1 MSELVLQTIGRLFDF
16 EHMTV
21 YVMAAFL
28 IGFFVLLFYNFV
40 YHYREKDAKTQGL
53 SQYAR
58 LSLVLQTSNL
68 RLCFYNV
75 QKRQC
80 RFLDENGEFSKGY
93 NPVEFAEL
101 FDRDD
106 FEQLRKCVFDI
117 TEGKINSTKVR
128 VKSVPQE
135 DGKRT
140 VYDFFVSVA
149 RRRNRSEVEEMLL
162 ILHDVTDEVRR
173 RDTVKQLLLRY
184 HTVFNSSLLDMV
196 FFDKY
201 GVLTDINEKAC
212 EQFGVKN
219 RDDVIKGHYLLQNNP
234 FFSGVNIYQMENTRS
249 TSLLDYASHQDP
261 MFHIDNLGSNGIVYY
276 ESTINP
282 IHNAKGEL
290 EGIYMAGRNVT
301 EMVESF
307 HHQQEGFKKLRQA
320 TRSIKTY
327 IDNVNYALQVSDVRL
342 VNYYPSTHTMEIS
355 VNINETQLRF
365 SQLRCI
371 RLGAPRFRRA
381 ISSALNRMDHRTEI
395 PLQTVIETEIPD
407 KQRRHV
413 WLQFSM
419 VPMKDEEGRV
429 ERYFGM
435 CRNMTQ
441 MVETEL
447 QLAIE
452 TQKAQETELLKQAF
466 LTNMSYEIRTP
477 LNTVVG
483 FAELFE
489 SEHDVADEPLFVEEI
504 RRNSNSLLSLVNDI
518 LFLSRLD
525 ANMIEYK
532 KEECDFAMLFD
543 SWCQLGLSNVSPEVK
558 VLVENPFSRLLVNID
573 IEQVGKVIEKL
584 CAVAVD
590 FTQKGSILAKCEYIQ
605 GQLSVVIEDTGRGI
619 DPQTLPHVFE
629 RFVRDEGEMRCGT
642 GLDFPIVH
650 ALVEQMGGS
659 IELQS
664 ETGKGTTVLV
674 IIPCEA
680 SVIERRR
687 ELIE

>member
-1 MSELVLQTIGRLFDF
+1 MSEQVVQTIERLFDF

-21 YVMAAFL
+21 YVMAFFL
-28 IGFFVLLFYNFV
+28 IAFFVLLFYNFV

-75 QKRQC
+75 QKRHYV
-80 RFLDENGEFSKGY
+80 FIDENGELSKVY
-93 NPVEFAEL
+93 NPIQFADM

-106 FEQLRKCVFDI
+106 FEHLRRGIFDI
-117 TEGKINSTKVR
+117 CENR
-128 VKSVPQE
+128 
-135 DGKRT
+135 KRT
-140 VYDFFVSVA
+140 VHARVRSAQKEDGTRDVFDFSVSVA
-149 RRRNRSEVEEMLL
+149 RRTSNLEIESLMC
-162 ILHDVTDEVRR
+162 IMHDVTDDVRR
-173 RDTVKQLLLRY
+173 RETVKQLLLRY
-184 HTVFNSSLLDMV
+184 HTVFNSSLMDMV
-196 FFDKY
+196 FFDKN

-212 EQFGVKN
+212 EQFGVKD
-219 RDDVIKGHYLLQNNP
+219 REEVIQGHYLLQDNP
-234 FFSGVNIYQMENTRS
+234 FFSGVDLTQMENTRS
-249 TSLLDYASHQDP
+249 TSLLDYVNHQDP
-261 MFHIDNLGSNGIVYY
+261 MFHVNGIGQNGILYY

-282 IHNAKGEL
+282 IRNVKGEL
-290 EGIYMAGRNVT
+290 EGVYMAGRNVT

-307 HHQQEGFKKLRQA
+307 HHQQEGFKRLRQM
-320 TRSIKTY
+320 TRGIKTY

-342 VNYYPSTHTMEIS
+342 VNYYPTTHTMEIS
-355 VNINETQLRF
+355 VNINETQLKL

-395 PLQTVIETEIPD
+395 PLQTMIETEIPD

-413 WLQFSM
+413 WMLFSM
-419 VPMKDEEGRV
+419 VPMKDGQGRV

-441 MVETEL
+441 MVETE
-447 QLAIE
+447 QRLAIE
-452 TQKAQETELLKQAF
+452 TKKAQETELLKQAF

-489 SEHDVADEPLFVEEI
+489 SDHDEADEPLFVEEI
-504 RRNSNSLLSLVNDI
+504 RRNSNGLLSLVNDI

-532 KEECDFAMLFD
+532 KEECDFAMLFE
-543 SWCQLGLSNVSPEVK
+543 SWIQMGLVNVSPEVK
-558 VLVENPFSRLLVNID
+558 VTVDNPFSRLLVKMD
-573 IEQVGKVIEKL
+573 TEHVSKVIEKL
-584 CAVAVD
+584 CAVAVSY
-590 FTQKGSILAKCEYIQ
+590 TQKGVIHAKYEYRQ
-605 GQLSVVIEDTGRGI
+605 GQLSIVIEDTGRGI

-629 RFVRDEGEMRCGT
+629 RFVRDQQEILCGT
-642 GLDFPIVH
+642 GLDLPIAR
-650 ALVEQMGGS
+650 ALVEQMGGN

-664 ETGKGTTVLV
+664 EAGKGTTVWV
-674 IIPCEA
+674 IIPCEV

>member
-93 NPVEFAEL
+93 NPVEFTEL

-106 FEQLRKCVFDI
+106 IEQLRKCVFDI

-149 RRRNRSEVEEMLL
+149 RRRNRSEVEEMLF

-173 RDTVKQLLLRY
+173 RDTVKRLLLRY

-196 FFDKY
+196 FYDKY

-558 VLVENPFSRLLVNID
+558 VLVENPFSRLLVDID
-573 IEQVGKVIEKL
+573 IEHVGKVIEKL
-584 CAVAVD
+584 CSVAVD

-629 RFVRDEGEMRCGT
+629 RFVRDEGEMLCGT
-642 GLDFPIVH
+642 GLDFPIVQ

-659 IELQS
+659 IDLQS

>member
-1 MSELVLQTIGRLFDF
+1 MSELVLQAIGRLFDF

-40 YHYREKDAKTQGL
+40 FHYREKDAKTQGL

-68 RLCFYNV
+68 KLCFYNV
-75 QKRQC
+75 PKRQC

-93 NPVEFAEL
+93 NPVEFTEL

-106 FEQLRKCVFDI
+106 IEQLRKCVFDI
-117 TEGKINSTKVR
+117 TEGKIKSTKVR

-135 DGKRT
+135 DGIRT

-149 RRRNRSEVEEMLL
+149 RRRNRSEVEEMLF

-173 RDTVKQLLLRY
+173 REMVKQLLLRY

-249 TSLLDYASHQDP
+249 TSLLDYAKHQDP
-261 MFHIDNLGSNGIVYY
+261 LFHVDNLGADGILYY

-355 VNINETQLRF
+355 VNINETQLRL

-395 PLQTVIETEIPD
+395 PLQTIIETEIPD

-441 MVETEL
+441 MVETER

-452 TQKAQETELLKQAF
+452 TKKAQETELLKQAF

-532 KEECDFAMLFD
+532 KEECDFAMFFD
-543 SWCQLGLSNVSPEVK
+543 SWCQMGLSNVTPEVK
-558 VLVENPFSRLLVNID
+558 VQVENPFSKLLVNINID
-573 IEQVGKVIEKL
+573 QVGKVIEKL

-590 FTQKGSILAKCEYIQ
+590 FTQKGSILAKCEYRQ

-629 RFVRDEGEMRCGT
+629 RFVRDEGEMLCGT
-642 GLDFPIVH
+642 GLDLPIVQ

-664 ETGKGTTVLV
+664 EKGKGTTVWV

-680 SVIERRR
+680 SAIERRR

>member
-1 MSELVLQTIGRLFDF
+1 MSEQVVQTIERLFDF

-21 YVMAAFL
+21 YVMAFFL
-28 IGFFVLLFYNFV
+28 IAFFVLLFYNFV

-75 QKRQC
+75 QKRHYV
-80 RFLDENGEFSKGY
+80 FIDENGELSKEY
-93 NPVEFAEL
+93 NPIQFADM

-106 FEQLRKCVFDI
+106 FEHLRRGIFDI
-117 TEGKINSTKVR
+117 CDNR
-128 VKSVPQE
+128 
-135 DGKRT
+135 KRT
-140 VYDFFVSVA
+140 VHARVRGAQKEDGTRDVFDFSVSVA
-149 RRRNRSEVEEMLL
+149 RRTSKLEIESLMC
-162 ILHDVTDEVRR
+162 IMHDVTDDVRR
-173 RDTVKQLLLRY
+173 RETVKQLLLRY
-184 HTVFNSSLLDMV
+184 HTVFNSSLMDMV
-196 FFDKY
+196 FFDKN

-212 EQFGVKN
+212 EQFGVKD
-219 RDDVIKGHYLLQNNP
+219 REEVINGHYLLQDNP
-234 FFSGVNIYQMENTRS
+234 FFSGVDVSQMENTRS
-249 TSLLDYASHQDP
+249 TSLLDYFNHQDP
-261 MFHIDNLGSNGIVYY
+261 MFHVNGIGQNGILYY

-282 IHNAKGEL
+282 IRNVKGEL
-290 EGIYMAGRNVT
+290 EGVYMAGRNVT

-307 HHQQEGFKKLRQA
+307 HHQQEGFKRLRQM
-320 TRSIKTY
+320 TRGIKTY

-342 VNYYPSTHTMEIS
+342 VNYYPTTHTMEIS
-355 VNINETQLRF
+355 VNINETQLKL

-395 PLQTVIETEIPD
+395 PLQTMIETEIPD

-413 WLQFSM
+413 WMQFSM
-419 VPMKDEEGRV
+419 VPMKDGQGRV

-441 MVETEL
+441 MVETE
-447 QLAIE
+447 QRLAIE
-452 TQKAQETELLKQAF
+452 TKKAQETELLKQAF

-489 SEHDVADEPLFVEEI
+489 SDHDEADEPLFVEEI
-504 RRNSNSLLSLVNDI
+504 RRNSNGLLSLVNDI

-532 KEECDFAMLFD
+532 KEECDFAMLFE
-543 SWCQLGLSNVSPEVK
+543 SWIQMGLVNVSPEVK
-558 VLVENPFSRLLVNID
+558 VTVDNPFSRLLAKMDTEHVS
-573 IEQVGKVIEKL
+573 KVIEKL
-584 CAVAVD
+584 CAVAVSY
-590 FTQKGSILAKCEYIQ
+590 TQKGVIHAKYEYRQ
-605 GQLSVVIEDTGRGI
+605 GQLSIVIEDTGRGI

-629 RFVRDEGEMRCGT
+629 RFVRDQQQKLCGT
-642 GLDFPIVH
+642 GLDLPIAR
-650 ALVEQMGGS
+650 ALVEQMGGN

-664 ETGKGTTVLV
+664 EAGKGTTVWV
-674 IIPCEA
+674 IIPCEV